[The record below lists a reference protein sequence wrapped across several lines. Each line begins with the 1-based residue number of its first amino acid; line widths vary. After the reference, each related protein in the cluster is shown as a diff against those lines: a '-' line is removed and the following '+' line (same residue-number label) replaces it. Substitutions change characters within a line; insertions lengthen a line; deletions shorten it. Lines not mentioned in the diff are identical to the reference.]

1 MKFINNILLVL
12 LLGLFGQAHAVTM
25 DIANDATFDFGG
37 LQQTTDYGV
46 VNGLIQTNDPNYDL
60 VVDSV
65 KIIGPDDPSRV
76 GLLDITDMFTIAS
89 GPGLV
94 SWSCII

>member
-1 MKFINNILLVL
+1 M
-12 LLGLFGQAHAVTM
+12 
-25 DIANDATFDFGG
+25 
-37 LQQTTDYGV
+37 
-46 VNGLIQTNDPNYDL
+46 
-60 VVDSV
+60 

-94 SWSCII
+94 SFEWAYSTLDFFGNQIFDAFFQLLIMDLDGSFSTTELSDPFGGAEHGGQCRLSV